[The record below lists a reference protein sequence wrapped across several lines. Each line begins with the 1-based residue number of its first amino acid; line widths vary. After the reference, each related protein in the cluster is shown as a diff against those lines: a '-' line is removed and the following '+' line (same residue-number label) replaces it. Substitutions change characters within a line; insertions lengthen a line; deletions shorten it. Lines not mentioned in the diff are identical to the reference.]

1 MLQESLCSSC
11 CFGQHVIDLE
21 KSLEEATREGA
32 ALPAVVVGFPG
43 AEALSARL
51 LPPALAPPVA
61 ARSADAG
68 GCTVWVRTFGYNLS
82 HGTERFL
89 CCTKFTPL
97 PDSAEA
103 SPGDAAHSGQKA
115 KQILSESAPTLPPA
129 HQVGAED

>member
-32 ALPAVVVGFPG
+32 ALPAVMVGFPG

-61 ARSADAG
+61 ARSADGESVARWLQLCSVHVSGWGRWCVPSGTGWLGAG
-68 GCTVWVRTFGYNLS
+68 GAD
-82 HGTERFL
+82 TEG
-89 CCTKFTPL
+89 
-97 PDSAEA
+97 S
-103 SPGDAAHSGQKA
+103 
-115 KQILSESAPTLPPA
+115 IL
-129 HQVGAED
+129 HQLLRP